1 LKNRIKRA
9 KKIKISITDK
19 EKHINIPAIPFCII
33 SFLVDLGF
41 GIGAIAVK
49 FMKDMDE
56 DLKEALNLIDK
67 RDIKLLINELKK
79 YGPFDLVNISEGNRT
94 RVRISI
100 L

>member
-1 LKNRIKRA
+1 
-9 KKIKISITDK
+9 
-19 EKHINIPAIPFCII
+19 
-33 SFLVDLGF
+33 
-41 GIGAIAVK
+41 
-49 FMKDMDE
+49 MDE